1 MMTLMVIMMTLMMMT
16 LMTMMMMTMMMI
28 AMLPIKKTPQSK
40 CRLPV
45 LNWCPMKPNQVKGTV
60 FAEMDDEKLY
70 SVCYVNQI
78 YSYLR
83 TGMTS
88 L

>member
-1 MMTLMVIMMTLMMMT
+1 MACFVV
-16 LMTMMMMTMMMI
+16 

-60 FAEMDDEKLY
+60 FAEMDDERLYLVRVFDIFTCHNIRKLTLLSY
-70 SVCYVNQI
+70 EYLMLSVAGFCYF
-78 YSYLR
+78 
-83 TGMTS
+83 
-88 L
+88 

>member
-1 MMTLMVIMMTLMMMT
+1 MACFVV
-16 LMTMMMMTMMMI
+16 

-60 FAEMDDEKLY
+60 FAEMDDERLYLVRVFDIFTCHNICKLTLLSY
-70 SVCYVNQI
+70 EYLMLSVAGFCYF
-78 YSYLR
+78 
-83 TGMTS
+83 
-88 L
+88 